1 MNFPDANL
9 WIALAHAV
17 HEHHVIAT
25 KWMDS
30 LGSEERVYFCR
41 VTQLGLLR
49 LLTTR
54 AAMKEDVLTQREALA
69 VYERLLQDDRTAFH
83 HEPRGLDE
91 VFRRLCSRD
100 EVSPKRW
107 ADDYLAAF
115 ALSGNLTLITFDSA
129 LAARV
134 PSSILLRP

>member
-1 MNFPDANL
+1 LNFPDANL

-17 HEHHVIAT
+17 HEHHAIAT
-25 KWMDS
+25 QWMDS
-30 LGSEERVYFCR
+30 LSSDERVYFCR

-49 LLTTR
+49 VLTTR

-83 HEPRGLDE
+83 HEPRGFDAI
-91 VFRRLCSRD
+91 FHRLCSRD
-100 EVSPKRW
+100 EASPKRW

-115 ALSGNLTLITFDSA
+115 ALSANLTLVTFDRA
-129 LAARV
+129 LAERV
-134 PSSILLRP
+134 PSSILLTP

>member
-1 MNFPDANL
+1 
-9 WIALAHAV
+9 
-17 HEHHVIAT
+17 
-25 KWMDS
+25 
-30 LGSEERVYFCR
+30 
-41 VTQLGLLR
+41 
-49 LLTTR
+49 
-54 AAMKEDVLTQREALA
+54 MKEDVLTQREALT

-91 VFRRLCSRD
+91 AFRRLCSRD

-134 PSSILLRP
+134 PPSILLRP